1 MRIRILT
8 GLTLAGALLVGLVP
22 TVAASDASCA
32 GQFAS
37 SAAKTAWPLGQVIV
51 VPEVRSLSFG
61 GPNLGQEVK
70 VVFATA
76 DRTACPVG

>member
-1 MRIRILT
+1 MRTRILT

-37 SAAKTAWPLGQVIV
+37 SAAKTQEKNVEVAIAKIEALATVRSTFARAITAGLPLGFPAASQ
-51 VPEVRSLSFG
+51 
-61 GPNLGQEVK
+61 
-70 VVFATA
+70 
-76 DRTACPVG
+76 